1 MKKSS
6 DIKNSTS
13 NIVSFKKY
21 KEKDKEIVS
30 STIAA
35 ILAIKIDHPKDI
47 APEDFLINQ
56 IETYDNI
63 EILAFEDALDNETIG
78 LSTKDAQ
85 NEASNDA

>member
-35 ILAIKIDHPKDI
+35 ILAIKIDHPKNI

-56 IETYDNI
+56 LENYDNI
-63 EILAFEDALDNETIG
+63 E
-78 LSTKDAQ
+78 TKK
-85 NEASNDA
+85 

>member
-1 MKKSS
+1 M
-6 DIKNSTS
+6 T
-13 NIVSFKKY
+13 
-21 KEKDKEIVS
+21 

-35 ILAIKIDHPKDI
+35 ILAIKIDHPKNI

-78 LSTKDAQ
+78 LTTKDAQ